1 MDVILLSIGTEILK
15 GSIVN
20 TNSYYLAGRLY
31 AAGFNVSGIRVISDV
46 QATIIDTLKECFDQA
61 DIVISTGGLGPT
73 RDDVTKSA
81 ACQFFNRQLVFD
93 QKIYDKL
100 EKFFLRAGYKSFP
113 QLSRNQALVPE
124 GAHVMPNL
132 RGTAPGLLIEQDAKL
147 LFLLPGVPTEMKAL
161 FDDHVL
167 PFLLGRF
174 RQGAPES
181 ALVRTVGLG
190 ESVIAERIE
199 EGLSE
204 EEISL
209 LNYYPHGGFVD
220 IVIAETGTGGKVDAP
235 TVDRIAGH
243 VAGVLSGNVYTRD
256 ERSLLQVIA
265 GMLTDGGEKLAVAES
280 CTGGLLA
287 KKITALPGASDWFTA
302 GVVSYSNQS
311 KTRLLDVPEVL
322 ITSHG
327 AVSREA
333 AESMARG
340 AEKNCQADYALAIT
354 GIAGP
359 SGGSEEKPVGTVY
372 IALASAGSTEVSRF
386 NFNGDRE
393 QIRHRSVVKA
403 CEILWR
409 RLEEKRRP

>member
-15 GSIVN
+15 GRILN
-20 TNSYYLAGRLY
+20 TNSHYMASRLY
-31 AAGFNVSGIRVISDV
+31 AAGLNVSEIRAISDR
-46 QATIIDTLKECFDQA
+46 QSQIIDTLKECFDKA
-61 DIVISTGGLGPT
+61 DIIISTGGLGPT

-81 ACQFFNRQLVFD
+81 ACRFFNRQLVFD
-93 QKIYDKL
+93 QKIYDRL
-100 EKFFLRAGYKSFP
+100 EKLFLRIGYKSFP
-113 QLSRNQALVPE
+113 QRSRNQALVPE
-124 GAHVMPNL
+124 GAHMMPNP
-132 RGTAPGLLIEQDAKL
+132 RGTAPGLLIEEGGKL

-167 PFLLGRF
+167 PVLLARF
-174 RQGAPES
+174 RQGKPES

-190 ESVIAERIE
+190 ESLIAERIE

-220 IVIAETGTGGKVDAP
+220 ILIAQTSAGDRIDSG
-235 TVDRIAGH
+235 TVDHAAEH
-243 VAGVLSGNVYTRD
+243 VASLLSEYVYTRE

-265 GMLTDGGEKLAVAES
+265 GMLTAGGKTLAVAES

-287 KKITALPGASDWFTA
+287 KKITDLPGASDWFAA
-302 GVVSYSNQS
+302 GVVSYSNES
-311 KTRLLDVPEVL
+311 KTKFLGVPESL
-322 ITSHG
+322 IASHG
-327 AVSREA
+327 AVSEEVARF
-333 AESMARG
+333 MAQG
-340 AEKNCQADYALAIT
+340 ARTNCNADYALAIT

-359 SGGSEEKPVGTVY
+359 TGGSKEKPVGTVY
-372 IALASAGSTEVSRF
+372 IAVASEESTEASRF
-386 NFNGDRE
+386 NFNRDRE

-409 RLEEKRRP
+409 RLKKECG

>member
-20 TNSYYLAGRLY
+20 TNSHYLAGRLY
-31 AAGFNVSGIRVISDV
+31 AAGFNVSGIRVISDS
-46 QATIIDTLKECFDQA
+46 QATIIDTLKECFDKA

-81 ACQFFNRQLVFD
+81 ACRFFNRQLVFD
-93 QKIYDKL
+93 REIYDKL

-113 QLSRNQALVPE
+113 QRSRNQALVPE
-124 GAHVMPNL
+124 GAHVMPNP

-167 PFLLGRF
+167 PFLLERF

-220 IVIAETGTGGKVDAP
+220 IVIAETGAGGKVGAH
-235 TVDRIAGH
+235 TVDRVAGH

-256 ERSLLQVIA
+256 EKSLLQVIA
-265 GMLTDGGEKLAVAES
+265 GMLSAGGEKLAVAES

-287 KKITALPGASDWFTA
+287 KKITGLPGASDWFTA
-302 GVVSYSNQS
+302 GVVSYSNKS
-311 KTRLLDVPEVL
+311 KTRLLDVPEAL

-340 AEKNCQADYALAIT
+340 AQKNCQADYALAIT

-409 RLEEKRRP
+409 RFEEKRKP

>member
-15 GSIVN
+15 GRIVN
-20 TNSYYLAGRLY
+20 TNSHYMASRLY
-31 AAGFNVSGIRVISDV
+31 AAGFNVSEIRVVSDR
-46 QATIIDTLKECFDQA
+46 QSQIIDTLKECFDRA

-81 ACQFFNRQLVFD
+81 ACRFFNRQLVFD
-93 QKIYDKL
+93 RKIYDRL
-100 EKFFLRAGYKSFP
+100 EKLFLRIGYQSFP
-113 QLSRNQALVPE
+113 QRSRNQALVPE
-124 GAHVMPNL
+124 GAHVMPNP
-132 RGTAPGLLIEQDAKL
+132 RGTAPGLLIEEGGKL

-174 RQGAPES
+174 RQSEPES

-190 ESVIAERIE
+190 ESTIAERIE
-199 EGLSE
+199 EGLSQ

-220 IVIAETGTGGKVDAP
+220 IVIAETGVGGKLDQG
-235 TVDRIAGH
+235 TVDRVAGH
-243 VAGVLSGNVYTRD
+243 VAGAVSDYVYSRD

-265 GMLTDGGEKLAVAES
+265 GMLTACGKTLAVAES

-287 KKITALPGASDWFTA
+287 KKITDLPGSSDWFAA
-302 GVVSYSNQS
+302 GVVSYSNDS
-311 KTRLLDVPEVL
+311 KTALLGVPEAL
-322 ITSHG
+322 IASHG
-327 AVSREA
+327 AVSEEV
-333 AESMARG
+333 AESMAQGVR
-340 AEKNCQADYALAIT
+340 KNCNADYALAIT

-359 SGGSEEKPVGTVY
+359 TGGNKEKPVGTVY
-372 IALASAGSTEVSRF
+372 IASAFGESPQASRF
-386 NFNGDRE
+386 NFYGDRE

-409 RLEEKRRP
+409 RLKEKHGD

>member
-15 GSIVN
+15 GRILN
-20 TNSYYLAGRLY
+20 TNSHYMAGRLY
-31 AAGFNVSGIRVISDV
+31 AAGFNVSEIRVISDR
-46 QATIIDTLKECFDQA
+46 QSQIIDTLKKCFDKA

-81 ACQFFNRQLVFD
+81 ACRFFNRQLVFD

-100 EKFFLRAGYKSFP
+100 EEFFLRIGYKSFP
-113 QLSRNQALVPE
+113 QRSRNQALVPE
-124 GAHVMPNL
+124 GAHMMPNP
-132 RGTAPGLLIEQDAKL
+132 RGTAPGLLIEESGKL

-167 PFLLGRF
+167 PLLLARF
-174 RQGAPES
+174 RQGKPAS

-190 ESVIAERIE
+190 ESLIAERIE
-199 EGLSE
+199 KGLSE

-220 IVIAETGTGGKVDAP
+220 ILIAQTGAGGKIDAG
-235 TVDRIAGH
+235 TVDRVAEH
-243 VAGVLSGNVYTRD
+243 VASLLSEYVYTRD

-265 GMLTDGGEKLAVAES
+265 GILTAGGKTLAVAES

-287 KKITALPGASDWFTA
+287 KKITDLPGASDWFAA
-302 GVVSYSNQS
+302 GVVSYSNES
-311 KTRLLDVPEVL
+311 KTKFLGVPESL
-322 ITSHG
+322 IASHG
-327 AVSREA
+327 TVSEEVA
-333 AESMARG
+333 KFMAQG
-340 AEKNCQADYALAIT
+340 ARTNCNADYALAIT

-359 SGGSEEKPVGTVY
+359 TGGSKEKPVGTVY
-372 IALASAGSTEVSRF
+372 IAVASEESTEASRF

-409 RLEEKRRP
+409 RLKKECRE